1 MTSSKYIKH
10 VSNLSPENVLGYY
23 VKPKGTTVHSYS
35 PALVTKAALPLSV
48 SVWESAGLLS
58 GRP

>member
-35 PALVTKAALPLSV
+35 PALVTKALNV

>member
-35 PALVTKAALPLSV
+35 PALVTKALSV